1 MGKTMAETKET
12 FPRWNLPGVD
22 FLETDAS
29 AIKSGIILGYEAV
42 AKRSLADGDPVR
54 LFLLT
59 VADVIIQ
66 LRNKANIA
74 AQQNILSY
82 ARGEYL
88 DAYGVN
94 MACPRLGESYAITT
108 FQFTLAQALGSPF
121 VIPAGFEI
129 TNGIITF
136 ATDAELIIETGQ
148 TTGTMTATCTT
159 PGKDGNEY
167 LPGQIDTIVR
177 PLTFLAA
184 AVNTV
189 TTSGGADEEDDAKY
203 AARLRLAPNA
213 FSVAGPTKAYLFHTY
228 SANPAIIDVEAVSP
242 EPGEVDVYPLL
253 VGGMLPTQ
261 DVLDAVAE
269 YLNGETIRP
278 LTDYVQVLEP
288 EAVNYAINVEYW
300 ISNNDRASAE
310 TIKTNVIRAV
320 EEYRLWQQTK
330 LGRDIQMDKLISM
343 VIDAGAA
350 RVDMSTIS
358 PSTYQTLDRNQVAQC
373 TGVTITYRGFKDD

>member
-1 MGKTMAETKET
+1 MADTKET
-12 FPRWNLPGVD
+12 FPRWNLQEVD
-22 FLETDAS
+22 FLETDAD
-29 AIKSGIILGYEAV
+29 AIQSGIITGYEA
-42 AKRSLADGDPVR
+42 AAERSLAPGDPVR

-94 MACPRLGESYAITT
+94 MATPRLGESYAITT
-108 FQFTLAQALGSPF
+108 FLFTLAQALGSPF

-129 TNGIITF
+129 TNGIVTF
-136 ATDAELIIETGQ
+136 ATDEELIIEAGQ

-167 LPGQIDTIVR
+167 LPGQIDTIVQ
-177 PLTFLAA
+177 PLTFLAS

-189 TTSGGADEEDDAKY
+189 TTSGGADEETDAEY
-203 AARLRLAPNA
+203 AERLRLAPNS
-213 FSVAGPTKAYLFHTY
+213 FSVAGPTKAYLFHAY
-228 SANPAIIDVEAVSP
+228 SASPAIIDVEAISP
-242 EPGEVDVYPLL
+242 QPGYVNIYPLL

-261 DVLDAVAE
+261 DVLDEVAA
-269 YLNGETIRP
+269 YLNDETIRP
-278 LTDYVQVLEP
+278 LTDYVQVLAP
-288 EAVNYAINVEYW
+288 TPVNYAINVDYW
-300 ISNNDRASAE
+300 ISNDDRARTE
-310 TIKTNVIRAV
+310 TIKENVTKAV
-320 EEYRLWQQTK
+320 EEFRLWQQSK
-330 LGRDIQMDKLISM
+330 LGRDLLVDKLITM

-350 RVDMSTIS
+350 RIDFETIT
-358 PSTYQTLDRNQVAQC
+358 PQVFQALERHQVAQC
-373 TGVTITYRGFKDD
+373 TSVTVTYKGYKDD